1 MLQIK
6 LILIQH
12 QKAQKYY
19 MKRIRNLKTQK
30 TRKFMMVIIC
40 KVRSTFQ
47 MKIGN
52 LTFEN
57 NIFLAPM
64 AGVTDISFR
73 GLCKEMGCG
82 LVYTE
87 MVSAKALYYGSENT
101 QTLLRIADEEKP
113 VAVQIFGREPDI
125 MANVCEEHFND
136 RDDICIIDIN
146 MGCPAPKIVKN
157 GEGSALMK
165 EPELVY
171 EIVKAIKKVSKK
183 PVTVKFRKGFDE
195 DNINAVEFAKG
206 MEQAGVDAITV
217 HGRTRKQMY
226 QGVADWNIIKA
237 VKDNVSIPVIGN
249 GDVFSGEDA
258 LRMKELTNCDGIMIA
273 RGSQGNPWIFK
284 EVNCS
289 LKGESLQEIS
299 YTEKIEMCL
308 RHYEL
313 ALKYDGEFKAI
324 REMRKHASWYVK
336 GLPRCTD
343 IRNEINILDDSKK
356 VIEILTKYKEELQN
370 YILIQQIIFRI
381 IGQIQSQYQQ
391 YILNMLQ
398 SQRLFQSINY
408 NCQLLCFDFLYENI
422 EAQQHKSLQIRI
434 N

>member
-1 MLQIK
+1 
-6 LILIQH
+6 
-12 QKAQKYY
+12 
-19 MKRIRNLKTQK
+19 
-30 TRKFMMVIIC
+30 
-40 KVRSTFQ
+40 

-113 VAVQIFGREPDI
+113 VAAQIFGREPDV
-125 MANVCEEHFND
+125 MARICEEYLNN
-136 RDDICIIDIN
+136 REDICIIDIN

-165 EPELVY
+165 EPELAY
-171 EIVKAIKKVSKK
+171 DIVRTIKKVSTK

-206 MEQAGVDAITV
+206 MEQAGADAIAV

-226 QGVADWNIIKA
+226 QGKADWDIIKR
-237 VKDNVSIPVIGN
+237 VKDSVSIPVIGN
-249 GDVFSGEDA
+249 GDVFSPEDA
-258 LRMKELTNCDGIMIA
+258 IRMKRTTNCDGIMIA
-273 RGSQGNPWIFK
+273 RGSQGDPWIFRQINNLLNG
-284 EVNCS
+284 EVI
-289 LKGESLQEIS
+289 QEVS
-299 YTEKIEMCL
+299 DNEKIEMCI

-313 ALKYDGEFKAI
+313 AIKYDGEFKAI
-324 REMRKHASWYVK
+324 REMRKHASWYIK
-336 GLPRCTD
+336 GLPRCTELK
-343 IRNEINILDDSKK
+343 NKINTINDSEK
-356 VIEILTKYKEELQN
+356 VIEALRKYQDEL
-370 YILIQQIIFRI
+370 
-381 IGQIQSQYQQ
+381 
-391 YILNMLQ
+391 
-398 SQRLFQSINY
+398 
-408 NCQLLCFDFLYENI
+408 
-422 EAQQHKSLQIRI
+422 
-434 N
+434 